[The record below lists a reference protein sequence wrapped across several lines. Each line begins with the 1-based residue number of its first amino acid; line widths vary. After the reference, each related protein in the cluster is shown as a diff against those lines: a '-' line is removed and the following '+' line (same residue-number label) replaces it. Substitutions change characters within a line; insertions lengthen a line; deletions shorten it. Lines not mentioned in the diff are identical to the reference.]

1 MLETEERH
9 IWSPGWKD
17 PLEEEMATHSSI
29 LAWKVPRTEELVG
42 YSPWGLRAL
51 DTTKRARARAHTH
64 THTRTHGH
72 VSINLYLQKRKWSE
86 SHSVMSDSLWPCGLY
101 SPWNSPGQNTGVGS
115 LSLLQGI
122 LPIQGLNPGL
132 PHCRQ
137 ILCQLSHHGSQKK
150 RSWGHIWPRGHCL
163 PRLDLK

>member
-9 IWSPGWKD
+9 IWSPGWKG

-29 LAWKVPRTEELVG
+29 LAWKVPWTEELVG

-51 DTTKRARARAHTH
+51 DTTKRARARAYTHTH
-64 THTRTHGH
+64 THTCTHGH

-101 SPWNSPGQNTGVGS
+101 SPWNSLQVRILEWVASSFSNVHKQPIFITNILRIS
-115 LSLLQGI
+115 RLLDGLQWYKY
-122 LPIQGLNPGL
+122 IQFWVD
-132 PHCRQ
+132 Q
-137 ILCQLSHHGSQKK
+137 FE
-150 RSWGHIWPRGHCL
+150 
-163 PRLDLK
+163 